1 MQLCEQ
7 SPSRGLVLPGR
18 CLEAP
23 QPCSVLQARHDFSI
37 GTRVT
42 PQVSIFLG
50 FRPSEDQLQDPK
62 EDNLAPLPKLGE
74 VNEDEETT
82 EAAAEASRPRL
93 RGMDGFG
100 VLAVGRAFKRNVHR
114 LSAAALQMV
123 IVPEGEDAAWEKPDP
138 AAPEEIVSS
147 ELFMKGWGFYWPVVA
162 TVTKYPGKTIK
173 YDLCYIDGDGTH
185 TIPSYEIKAV
195 ILESSFL
202 EFVVGT
208 HVQEAPSLPKLEDV
222 PCRGGVGRPPAC
234 PGSWG
239 VARRP
244 RQIFAA
250 GLARAGADRRPP
262 A

>member
-62 EDNLAPLPKLGE
+62 EDNLAPLPELGK

-114 LSAAALQMV
+114 LSAALEEAGVPLGHTGKLLRHLSARVPQGVAGVGLQA
-123 IVPEGEDAAWEKPDP
+123 VPPSPAIGLRLASP
-138 AAPEEIVSS
+138 AAMTTTT
-147 ELFMKGWGFYWPVVA
+147 LR
-162 TVTKYPGKTIK
+162 
-173 YDLCYIDGDGTH
+173 L
-185 TIPSYEIKAV
+185 
-195 ILESSFL
+195 
-202 EFVVGT
+202 
-208 HVQEAPSLPKLEDV
+208 
-222 PCRGGVGRPPAC
+222 
-234 PGSWG
+234 
-239 VARRP
+239 
-244 RQIFAA
+244 
-250 GLARAGADRRPP
+250 
-262 A
+262 